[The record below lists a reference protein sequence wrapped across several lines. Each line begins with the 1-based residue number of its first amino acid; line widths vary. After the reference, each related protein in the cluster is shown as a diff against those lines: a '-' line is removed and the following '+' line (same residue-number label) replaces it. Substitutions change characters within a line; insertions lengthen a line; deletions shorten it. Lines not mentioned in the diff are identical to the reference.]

1 MLQRAARPPLR
12 RIQTIDHHV
21 RAGVYPNAETL
32 AAELEVN
39 PRTIQRD
46 IEFMRDQLRAP
57 LDFCRQ
63 HNGYRYTA
71 PTFQLPFFQFSEGE
85 LVAFFLAERLLRQY
99 RGTPYESDLRRAFDR
114 VASLL
119 PDEISINLA
128 GLGNTLSVTPTVLA
142 KHDIETFRLLAQ
154 AVTDRRP
161 LEIDYWTASRD
172 VVTTRRIDPYHLT
185 LIDNDWYVV
194 AYCHFRS
201 EVRMFSPVRIRAATL
216 VPGSF
221 TRPESFDVAD
231 YLGDS
236 FRAVRGHERH
246 EVTLRFTS
254 TVAGRVEEKT
264 WHKTQRLEKQPDG
277 SLLMHLTVSDLIE
290 LKRWVLSW
298 GRECEVLGPG
308 ELREQLRQE
317 ATNLAATYRKVERR

>member
-21 RAGVYPNAETL
+21 RSGDPNAETL

-71 PTFQLPFFQFSEGE
+71 LTFQLPFFQFSEGE
-85 LVAFFLAERLLRQY
+85 VVAFFLAERLLRQY
-99 RGTPYESDLRRAFDR
+99 RGTPYETDLRRAFDR
-114 VASLL
+114 FTSLL
-119 PDEISINLA
+119 PDEVSINLA
-128 GLGNTLSVTPTVLA
+128 GLGDTLSVTPTVLTT
-142 KHDIETFRLLAQ
+142 HDIETFRLLAQ
-154 AVTDRRP
+154 AVTERRP
-161 LEIDYWTASRD
+161 LDIDYWTASRD
-172 VVTTRRIDPYHLT
+172 DLTTRRIDPYHLT
-185 LIDNDWYVV
+185 LIDNDWYLV
-194 AYCHFRS
+194 AFCHLRN
-201 EVRMFSPVRIRAATL
+201 EVRMFAPLRIRSAAL
-216 VPGSF
+216 APGSF
-221 TRPESFDVAD
+221 TRPDSFDITD

-236 FRAVRGHERH
+236 FRAVRGDSSH
-246 EVTLRFTS
+246 EVTLCFTP
-254 TVAGRVEEKT
+254 TTAGRVEEKI

-277 SLLMHLTVSDLIE
+277 SLLMHLTVSDFIE

-298 GRECEVLGPG
+298 GKDCEVLGPE
-308 ELREQLRQE
+308 ELRKQINEEVSALM
-317 ATNLAATYRKVERR
+317 AAYGNK